1 MSQELLKLLDGG
13 INTLDLLVSADLQQQ
28 LIQYIELLH
37 KWNQISNLT
46 SVQNKKQMVSIHL
59 LDSLA
64 ILPYITGT
72 RILDVG
78 TGAGLPGLVL
88 ALCFP
93 EKQFVLIDSNNKKIR
108 FINQVVTELKIKN
121 VVCQHVRIESFQ
133 CETSFDQIVSRA
145 YTSLQAFIKSTSH
158 LANDKTEYLG
168 MKGQLPELEIAELG
182 AGYTI
187 KSYPLIVPYI
197 EGQRHLII
205 MTSRKNF

>member
-1 MSQELLKLLDGG
+1 MSQELLKLLDTG
-13 INTLDLLVSADLQQQ
+13 ISELDLLVSTDIQNQ

-46 SVQNKKQMVSIHL
+46 SVKNKKKMVSIHL

-72 RILDVG
+72 RILDVA
-78 TGAGLPGLVL
+78 TGAGLPGIVL

-93 EKQFVLIDSNNKKIR
+93 EKQFVLIDSNKKKIR

-121 VVCQHVRIESFQ
+121 VVSQHVRIESFL
-133 CETSFDQIVSRA
+133 CETIFDQIVSRA
-145 YTSLQAFIKSTSH
+145 YTSLQAFIESTGH
-158 LANDKTEYLG
+158 LADDKTEYLG

-182 AGYTI
+182 AGYTV

-205 MTSRKNF
+205 MTSNKNF